1 MLISES
7 IIRNALRSAIN
18 EMIDEDRVEN
28 QDGTVEVDN
37 FDALKEIMK
46 FDNPGDTL
54 YFIQIKKRDKD
65 NPGQH
70 SKFQA
75 AMHLKEY
82 YITSVQE
89 LESYEAEIKDICKR
103 ETARAYIWLNAR
115 SKAVVDRYT
124 KRNMDYWK
132 RHPRE
137 GYKYGWKAQALA
149 AAKSLDI
156 DERPLCF
163 VDVDSDDQN
172 DINMAM
178 KIIQS
183 AGIKPLYAYR
193 SLNNGIHII
202 LPNKEDAKKLD
213 FSPINGNLKGMGRI
227 AQMNA
232 KVGIE
237 IDKPALLYAC
247 LVPQGYDKQQ
257 ARFAKFTGQNN
268 QNKKKP

>member
-7 IIRNALRSAIN
+7 VIKNAVRQAIN
-18 EMIDEDRVEN
+18 EMINEDRTELPN
-28 QDGTVEVDN
+28 GAVEVDN
-37 FDALKEIMK
+37 FEPLKEIMK
-46 FDNPGDTL
+46 FDKPGDTL

-65 NPGQH
+65 NPGQR

-82 YITSVQE
+82 YIKSIQE
-89 LESYEAEIKDICKR
+89 LEAVEDEIKDICKR
-103 ETARAYIWLNAR
+103 ERARAYIWLNSR
-115 SKAVVDRYT
+115 SKAVVDTYT
-124 KRNMDYWK
+124 KRNMSYWK
-132 RHPRE
+132 KHPHE

-163 VDVDSDDQN
+163 IDVDSDDQN
-172 DINMAM
+172 DINMTM
-178 KIIQS
+178 KIIQD

-213 FSPINGNLKGMGRI
+213 FSPINGNLKGASRK

-247 LVPQGYDKQQ
+247 LIPQGYGRQQ
-257 ARFAKFTGQNN
+257 ARFAKFTGQT
-268 QNKKKP
+268 KKP

>member
-1 MLISES
+1 MKGIILNES
-7 IIRNALRSAIN
+7 IIKKALRESIN
-18 EMIDEDRVEN
+18 EMMDEDRIEN

-37 FDALKEIMK
+37 FEALKEIIK
-46 FDNPGDTL
+46 FENPGDTL

-82 YITSVQE
+82 YIKSLQE
-89 LESYEAEIKDICKR
+89 FEAAEPEIKDICKR
-103 ETARAYIWLNAR
+103 ESARAYIWLNAR
-115 SKAVVDRYT
+115 SKAIVDRYT
-124 KRNMDYWK
+124 QRNMDYWK

-156 DERPLCF
+156 DDRPLCF

-178 KIIQS
+178 QIIQR

-213 FSPINGNLKGMGRI
+213 FSPINGNLQGMGRKV
-227 AQMNA
+227 QMNA

-247 LVPQGYDKQQ
+247 LVPQGYGKQQ
-257 ARFAKFTGQNN
+257 ARFAKFTGQN
-268 QNKKKP
+268 KKP